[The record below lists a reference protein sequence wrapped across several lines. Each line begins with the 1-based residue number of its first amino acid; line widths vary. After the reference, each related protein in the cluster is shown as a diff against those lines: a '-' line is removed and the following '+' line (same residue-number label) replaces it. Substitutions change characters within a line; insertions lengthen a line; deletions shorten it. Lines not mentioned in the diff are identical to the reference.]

1 MEVEM
6 KMVKSLLLGTAAGF
20 VAVAGA
26 QAADMPVKAAV
37 AYVKICNLYGD
48 GFYYLPGTDIC
59 VKIGGYV
66 RAEYAYLGGSSMT
79 NEQFNGGTAIALG
92 GNGVVS
98 NTGSAGF
105 QNRWDGPD
113 FIMRSRAYVSMDTRQ
128 QSDFGIIRTYINI
141 GLVNDTPATAPVVLN
156 INRAFIQFAGFT
168 VGLAQSFFDFYSVPI
183 SSYWGIIASDT
194 GDGGWKVAAFT
205 ANFGNGITSSFSLEE
220 PRRIGI
226 INTNA
231 ATNPFTFQLATSN
244 SNDITGA
251 GGADT
256 VKIRFPDMVYN
267 IRIDQVWGS
276 AQVMFAAHDASAAY
290 YMSTTGAATVSGVPF
305 SNGGVNCPGFVGT
318 PGSILGSVVCGH
330 PADKLGWAAGA
341 GFRLNVPNT
350 NGSYFQMQYTHTMG
364 ASRYVFQ
371 TQTGSYGQIAGGT
384 MGFGWASDGIVNN
397 FTGGVELTRI
407 DGINAAFDY
416 HWTPKFWTSLYGTYA
431 AVRYDDAANQSICA
445 IQALAGAGA
454 VGAGTGGIIVP
465 VINGKATLNGFNC
478 SNNWHVFQ
486 LGSRWQYNLTP
497 AFYIGFDVLYQKL
510 YTADAGIVSMNT
522 QPANV
527 ATPGNIPY
535 QVANQ
540 DNWAFRMRM
549 HRDILP

>member
-1 MEVEM
+1 
-6 KMVKSLLLGTAAGF
+6 
-20 VAVAGA
+20 
-26 QAADMPVKAAV
+26 
-37 AYVKICNLYGD
+37 
-48 GFYYLPGTDIC
+48 
-59 VKIGGYV
+59 
-66 RAEYAYLGGSSMT
+66 
-79 NEQFNGGTAIALG
+79 
-92 GNGVVS
+92 
-98 NTGSAGF
+98 
-105 QNRWDGPD
+105 
-113 FIMRSRAYVSMDTRQ
+113 
-128 QSDFGIIRTYINI
+128 
-141 GLVNDTPATAPVVLN
+141 
-156 INRAFIQFAGFT
+156 
-168 VGLAQSFFDFYSVPI
+168 VPI

-205 ANFGNGITSSFSLEE
+205 ANFGGGVTSTFSFEE

-226 INTNA
+226 IDTNA

-290 YMSTTGAATVSGVPF
+290 YFSNTAATTINGVPF
-305 SNGGVNCPGFVGT
+305 SNGGALCPGFVGGGT
-318 PGSILGSVVCGH
+318 LVAGGTTGGTILGSQVCGH

-341 GFRLNVPNT
+341 GFRLNVPNS
-350 NGSYFQMQYTHTMG
+350 NGSYFQFQYTHTMG
-364 ASRYVFQ
+364 ASRYMFA
-371 TQTGSYGQIAGGT
+371 TQTGSYAQIQGGT
-384 MGFGWASDGIVNN
+384 MGFGWASDGIVSN
-397 FTGGVELTRI
+397 FTGGVDLTRI

-416 HWTPKFWTSLYGTYA
+416 HWTPKFWTSIYGTYA
-431 AVRYDDAANQSICA
+431 AVKYDTQANASICA
-445 IQALAGAGA
+445 VQALAGAG
-454 VGAGTGGIIVP
+454 VLTSAGGGGITVP
-465 VINGKATLNGFNC
+465 VVNGAATLNGFNC
-478 SNNWHVFQ
+478 SNNWQVFQ

-510 YTADAGIVSMNT
+510 YTADAGIVSMNN

-540 DNWAFRMRM
+540 DNWGFRLRM